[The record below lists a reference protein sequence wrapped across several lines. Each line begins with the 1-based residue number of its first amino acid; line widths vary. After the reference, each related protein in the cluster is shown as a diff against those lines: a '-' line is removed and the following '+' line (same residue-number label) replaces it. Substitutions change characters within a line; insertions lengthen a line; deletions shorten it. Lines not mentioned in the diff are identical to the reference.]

1 MGPTGKEIQSFRSTS
16 PACHLHG
23 TPTWACLSAWGPLF
37 SRERRE
43 GNHRQTDTV
52 VALNSSTWLAGET
65 AYDVGESEPSDRGRV
80 ILDVL
85 EQKKKQKV
93 LFDLCVSVILA

>member
-1 MGPTGKEIQSFRSTS
+1 M
-16 PACHLHG
+16 
-23 TPTWACLSAWGPLF
+23 
-37 SRERRE
+37 
-43 GNHRQTDTV
+43 

-93 LFDLCVSVILA
+93 LFDLCVFCNFGLIGFLNFGLFVEWGLSSI